1 MQVATKR
8 AAMDPI
14 TGLIDMDVLT
24 TGRTQASRLMIGR
37 LITLLKDIVRAN
49 LNDFRGNGMRFYDL
63 LNKVHHHIHYFNS
76 SMTISIKRMK
86 LNRVVMRIETNNQTT
101 KMNWGRLSSLS
112 RRNSLWCWWGTR
124 IDQEFELGTLQW
136 PDFIFSLFLFLNLL
150 YWL

>member
-1 MQVATKR
+1 MELNQIVSEDHVKEAVRLMQVATKR

-63 LNKVHHHIHYFNS
+63 LNKVHHIHI
-76 SMTISIKRMK
+76 
-86 LNRVVMRIETNNQTT
+86 
-101 KMNWGRLSSLS
+101 
-112 RRNSLWCWWGTR
+112 
-124 IDQEFELGTLQW
+124 
-136 PDFIFSLFLFLNLL
+136 
-150 YWL
+150 